1 MKSSSKS
8 LIQLKWILLIAVGYL
23 ISLSFVI
30 LYSIARTNSTLQ
42 ISMLSQWIALG
53 AGMIG
58 FLISSR
64 LQSNTLKRS
73 SPALYLASLAG
84 LVLVM
89 VAGSTIQGSQRWID
103 VGFVQFQ
110 PSELIKVSLV
120 LVLATL
126 AFKLQSKI
134 NQPKNLLIYGIAAI
148 IPICLVLLQPDLGTS
163 ILLILTSVVIL
174 FASKLKKQYIAAII
188 GFGLMA
194 ILVAV
199 PLLADYQKDRLD
211 SFLGG
216 PAAQSYN
223 VRQSII
229 TIGSG
234 GLAGQGLSAGSQSQ
248 LNFLPSQHTDF
259 VFAVTAE
266 KLGFIGALSVVL
278 CEAVIVLS
286 ILRAAITAKSD
297 FWMYVALGLATF
309 FGLQILINIGM
320 NLGVAPVTGLPLPFM
335 SYGGTHLVI
344 ELVAVGLVYNILKD

>member
-1 MKSSSKS
+1 MNNSKS
-8 LIQLKWILLIAVGYL
+8 LIQLKWVFLIAVGYL
-23 ISLSFVI
+23 IALSFVI
-30 LYSIARTNSTLQ
+30 LYSIARTNGTLQ

-53 AGMIG
+53 AGVVG
-58 FLISSR
+58 FLIASR
-64 LQSNTLKRS
+64 LQGNTLKRS
-73 SPALYLASLAG
+73 SMAVYLVSLLG
-84 LVLVM
+84 LALVM
-89 VAGSTIQGSQRWID
+89 FIGTTIQGSQRWID
-103 VGFVQFQ
+103 VGFLQFQ
-110 PSELIKVSLV
+110 PSELIKIGLV
-120 LVLATL
+120 IMLAAL
-126 AFKLQSKI
+126 AFNLQDKI
-134 NQPKNLLIYGIAAI
+134 NEPKNLATYGVTAAI
-148 IPICLVLLQPDLGTS
+148 PIGLVLLQPDLGTS
-163 ILLILTSVVIL
+163 ILLILISAVIL
-174 FASKLKKQYIAAII
+174 FASKLKKHYVAGII
-188 GFGLMA
+188 GLGL
-194 ILVAV
+194 ILALLTV
-199 PLLADYQKDRLD
+199 PLLADYQKERLN

-234 GLAGQGLSAGSQSQ
+234 GVTGQGLSAGSQSQ

-278 CEAVIVLS
+278 CESIIVLS

-297 FWMYVALGLATF
+297 FKMYIALGLATF

-344 ELVAVGLVYNILKD
+344 ELVAVGLVYRILKE